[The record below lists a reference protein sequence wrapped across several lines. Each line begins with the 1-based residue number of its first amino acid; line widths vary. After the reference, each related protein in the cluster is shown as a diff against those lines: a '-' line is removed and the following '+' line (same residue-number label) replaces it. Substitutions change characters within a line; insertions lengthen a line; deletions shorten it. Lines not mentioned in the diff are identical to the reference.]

1 MVQAYSQASPF
12 LKTKYFSHTRFPRGR
27 QRLGLAY
34 YQDYIHWGEES
45 PLKK

>member
-12 LKTKYFSHTRFPRGR
+12 LKTRKYFSHTRFPRGR

-34 YQDYIHWGEES
+34 YQDYVH
-45 PLKK
+45 